1 MGWLGTHWSAIWLL
15 VAFVL
20 GAGFNMLC
28 DWLKGR
34 RAARQEGPPPAAP
47 PEPVEN
53 SRIDHERREAFE
65 LQNLIDTHEAL
76 TEFARR
82 TFNAYFPMEGKNIAG
97 PAYRWR
103 GGVDV
108 RTMNEV
114 SEAGLRLHALEGLVL
129 DDRIRELVRAARG
142 TLQLHFEVT
151 TVEQAKAAFN
161 YAAEALEDAQS
172 ALAERIRK
180 IYGRSPAAAGSDDA

>member
-1 MGWLGTHWSAIWLL
+1 MDWLGTHWSAVWLL
-15 VAFVL
+15 AAFVL
-20 GAGFNMLC
+20 GAAFNMLC
-28 DWLKGR
+28 VWLLGR
-34 RAARQEGPPPAAP
+34 RRAKRPDEPPAPA

-53 SRIDHERREAFE
+53 ARTERERREAFE
-65 LQNLIDTHEAL
+65 LQKLIDTHEAL

-97 PAYRWR
+97 PNYRWR

-129 DDRIRELVRAARG
+129 DDHIRELVRAARSS
-142 TLQLHFEVT
+142 LQLHFEVA
-151 TVEQAKAAFN
+151 TVEQAKQAFN
-161 YAAEALEDAQS
+161 YAAAALEEAQT
-172 ALAERIRK
+172 ALAARIRA
-180 IYGRSPAAAGSDDA
+180 IYGRAQLQP

>member
-1 MGWLGTHWSAIWLL
+1 MGWLGTHWSAVWLL
-15 VAFVL
+15 AAFVL

-34 RAARQEGPPPAAP
+34 RAKRREEPPAVA

-53 SRIDHERREAFE
+53 TRTEHERREVFE
-65 LQNLIDTHEAL
+65 LQKLIDAHEAL
-76 TEFARR
+76 TEFARG

-97 PAYRWR
+97 PNYRWR

-108 RTMNEV
+108 RIMNEV

-129 DDRIRELVRAARG
+129 DDRIRELVRTARAS
-142 TLQLHFEVT
+142 LQLHFEVA

-161 YAAEALEDAQS
+161 YAATALEEAQS
-172 ALAERIRK
+172 ALAQRIRE
-180 IYGRSPAAAGSDDA
+180 IYGRSPTNTRSEAF